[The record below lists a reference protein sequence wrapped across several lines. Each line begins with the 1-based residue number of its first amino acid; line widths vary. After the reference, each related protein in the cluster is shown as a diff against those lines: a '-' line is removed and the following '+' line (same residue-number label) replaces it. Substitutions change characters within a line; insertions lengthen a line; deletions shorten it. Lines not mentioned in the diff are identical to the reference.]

1 MGPRSRERG
10 KGGRAHQGKKQ
21 NGASMGPRSR
31 ERGKSTINRAVHGHC
46 PELQWGRAHVSAERR
61 QWGHRFH
68 GGWALLQW
76 GRAHVSA
83 ERVAKSLEG
92 MRGPALQWGRAHVSA
107 ESSSVFLIPS
117 GNAALQWGRAHVS
130 AESTLRCQSVI
141 REITA
146 SMGPRSRE
154 RGKSD

>member
-83 ERVAKSLEG
+83 ERREGGRRFHGWWALLQWGLAHVSAERVAKSLEG

-107 ESSSVFLIPS
+107 ESSSV
-117 GNAALQWGRAHVS
+117 
-130 AESTLRCQSVI
+130 
-141 REITA
+141 
-146 SMGPRSRE
+146 
-154 RGKSD
+154 